1 MYYIGEKLVST
12 ADETKV
18 YRINE
23 ITEKL
28 FLGFAVLLL
37 DGVGYGIAFGVQ
49 GFERRSVNEPENEV
63 MQQGSKEGF
72 VAELEEFADC
82 VLGNKKVTATA
93 EDGLICM
100 QILDAIYESA
110 RTGHEV
116 MIEA

>member
-1 MYYIGEKLVST
+1 MKAKGKNHI
-12 ADETKV
+12 
-18 YRINE
+18 
-23 ITEKL
+23 ITSKFEHH
-28 FLGFAVLLL
+28 AVLHTLKKL
-37 DGVGYGIAFGVQ
+37 
-49 GFERRSVNEPENEV
+49 E
-63 MQQGSKEGF
+63 KEGF

-116 MIEA
+116 IIEA